1 MSAPVVRTPRS
12 SDGTLIY
19 AEAVGNP
26 RNPHVVFIHEAT
38 LSASVY
44 DEVFQDPRLTEH
56 LYLVSGRVIVL
67 QVNALI
73 HRSSTDLLGSLR
85 STVPWEKWN
94 RQGSGRPTFK
104 SLRGRLL
111 RSRCIVRPAQTYR
124 RSMVRLFANSIR
136 LLVADRNSSHMQ
148 GFRRYV
154 PVHATSTT
162 PPHAAR

>member
-73 HRSSTDLLGSLR
+73 HRSPRFATIYGAMGEVEPSRERKANIQVST
-85 STVPWEKWN
+85 
-94 RQGSGRPTFK
+94 RPTSPQ
-104 SLRGRLL
+104 SLH
-111 RSRCIVRPAQTYR
+111 RSACTN
-124 RSMVRLFANSIR
+124 L
-136 LLVADRNSSHMQ
+136 SS
-148 GFRRYV
+148 
-154 PVHATSTT
+154 
-162 PPHAAR
+162 